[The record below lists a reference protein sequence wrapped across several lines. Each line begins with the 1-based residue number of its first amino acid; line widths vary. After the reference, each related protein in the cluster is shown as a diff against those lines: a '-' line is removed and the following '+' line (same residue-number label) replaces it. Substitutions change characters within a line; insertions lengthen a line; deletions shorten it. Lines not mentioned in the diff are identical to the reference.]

1 MPIPAPETLTVLPV
15 AEKVYPHQW
24 IYNLLVHAPTTSS
37 GRITIELL
45 PFNGSTGEIGPSA
58 SLETVS
64 TERLFECFTE
74 VPEAYAAYT
83 AVLAAVEPIRQWLA
97 AQAAAQ
103 ANQDPV

>member
-45 PFNGSTGEIGPSA
+45 PFNGTTGEIGPFTN
-58 SLETVS
+58 LETVT
-64 TERLFECFTE
+64 TEQLFQCFTE
-74 VPEAYAAYT
+74 VPEAASAYV
-83 AVLAAVEPIRQWLA
+83 AVLAAVEPIRQWIA
-97 AQAAAQ
+97 AQSEES
-103 ANQDPV
+103 PE